1 MKNLKTTLAGLL
13 TGLPLLIDA
22 LIQAYNAGAFT
33 DKSGSQLLLAIGLVL
48 IGYLA
53 SDKNK
58 PNAPKVFVSASE
70 IDSVGLPR
78 PKKT

>member
-58 PNAPKVFVSASE
+58 PNMPNTFTEVDN
-70 IDSVGLPR
+70 IGLPK

>member
-22 LIQAYNAGAFT
+22 LIQAYNEGAFT
-33 DKSGSQLLLAIGLVL
+33 GKSGSQLVLAIGLVL

-53 SDKNK
+53 SDK
-58 PNAPKVFVSASE
+58 
-70 IDSVGLPR
+70 
-78 PKKT
+78 KKEVK

>member
-1 MKNLKTTLAGLL
+1 MKNLKTTLAGLI

-22 LIQAYNAGAFT
+22 LIQAYNNGAFT

-58 PNAPKVFVSASE
+58 PNAPQAFAE
-70 IDSVGLPR
+70 ADSVGLPR

>member
-22 LIQAYNAGAFT
+22 LIQAYNSGAFT

-58 PNAPKVFVSASE
+58 PNTPQIFAEA
-70 IDSVGLPR
+70 DNVGLPR

>member
-22 LIQAYNAGAFT
+22 LIQAYNNGTFT

-48 IGYLA
+48 MGYLA
-53 SDKNK
+53 SDK
-58 PNAPKVFVSASE
+58 
-70 IDSVGLPR
+70 
-78 PKKT
+78 KKEVK

>member
-22 LIQAYNAGAFT
+22 LIQAYNNGAFT

-58 PNAPKVFVSASE
+58 PNMPKTFAEVDN
-70 IDSVGLPR
+70 IGLPK

>member
-53 SDKNK
+53 SDK
-58 PNAPKVFVSASE
+58 
-70 IDSVGLPR
+70 
-78 PKKT
+78 KKEVK

>member
-58 PNAPKVFVSASE
+58 PNAPQAFAE
-70 IDSVGLPR
+70 ADNVGLPR

>member
-33 DKSGSQLLLAIGLVL
+33 DKSGSQLLLAIGLVT
-48 IGYLA
+48 IGWLA
-53 SDKNK
+53 SDK
-58 PNAPKVFVSASE
+58 
-70 IDSVGLPR
+70 
-78 PKKT
+78 KKEVK

>member
-33 DKSGSQLLLAIGLVL
+33 NKSGSQLLLAIGLVT
-48 IGYLA
+48 IGWLA
-53 SDKNK
+53 SDK
-58 PNAPKVFVSASE
+58 
-70 IDSVGLPR
+70 
-78 PKKT
+78 KKEVK

>member
-33 DKSGSQLLLAIGLVL
+33 DKSGSQLLLAIGLVT
-48 IGYLA
+48 IGWMA
-53 SDKNK
+53 SDK
-58 PNAPKVFVSASE
+58 
-70 IDSVGLPR
+70 
-78 PKKT
+78 KKEVK

>member
-1 MKNLKTTLAGLL
+1 MKNLKTTLAGLI

-58 PNAPKVFVSASE
+58 PNAPQTFAE
-70 IDSVGLPR
+70 LDNIGLPK